1 MFSYAVLP
9 GLLSSV
15 LAKLVE
21 HVTKQCSVC
30 QDTGEWCGAGILCE
44 DSFSPIYPFQVL
56 KKSFIKGK
64 TWASDSQKI
73 KNVRLILYMSGWKVI
88 A

>member
-1 MFSYAVLP
+1 MGLNIRFDWFLFHFVFSYAVLP

-56 KKSFIKGK
+56 KKSFINWEIIH
-64 TWASDSQKI
+64 T
-73 KNVRLILYMSGWKVI
+73 
-88 A
+88 